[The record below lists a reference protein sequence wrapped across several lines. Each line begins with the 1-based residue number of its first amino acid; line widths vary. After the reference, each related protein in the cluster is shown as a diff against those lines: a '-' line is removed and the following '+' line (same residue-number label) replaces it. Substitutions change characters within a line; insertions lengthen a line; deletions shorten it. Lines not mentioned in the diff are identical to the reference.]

1 MGVFTRIDIY
11 YIPNSKEISMTKIK
25 LTEDQ
30 EAARQE
36 IIKASRKRG
45 TYLLL
50 GYAGTGKTTLM
61 DTLASDFLDMGK
73 SVVVTATTHKAVAV
87 LKSKITEYGV
97 DCRTIHS
104 LLSLRPYEDETGTQL
119 KRSPGSPAVS
129 VDVVI
134 VDECS
139 MVASD
144 VFAWIER
151 LLPKSFVLFVGDD
164 AQLPP
169 VNEDK
174 SLTFNTARRIT
185 LSRIVRQAEGNPIL
199 QAATFIRESQGGNPD
214 WAWMENKKN
223 GKQGIFLVGDSDM
236 WLRKAFTSDEF
247 LCDKN
252 SFRYL
257 CWTNDRVASVN
268 KKVQYWLYGD
278 IKTPFAPGELVLSK
292 RLYKSGSE
300 ELQNNEETIVDG
312 IKEGVITAKW
322 ERYGG
327 KDFTIPVW
335 LVLTSKGI
343 TVPIVKYWS
352 EYNVA
357 YKWIRQNYTK
367 IKPEEGEKPYYHI
380 TAFRDMFGVLQS
392 NYAMTVHSSQG
403 STFKSVFVDTSDIL
417 KRQKTNLLECQ
428 QLFYVAITRA
438 SDMVFLVR

>member
-1 MGVFTRIDIY
+1 MTAITLTDDQKT
-11 YIPNSKEISMTKIK
+11 SKKEI
-25 LTEDQ
+25 L
-30 EAARQE
+30 
-36 IIKASRKRG
+36 KASRKPG

-61 DTLASDFLDMGK
+61 DSLASEFVKCGK
-73 SVVVTATTHKAVAV
+73 RVVVTATTHKAVAV

-104 LLSLRPYEDETGTQL
+104 LLSLRPYEDETGTYL
-119 KRSPGSPAVS
+119 KRAPMAPAVD

-139 MVASD
+139 MLSVE
-144 VFAWIER
+144 VMAWVKR
-151 LLPKSFVLFVGDD
+151 LLPNAFVLFVGDD

-169 VNEDK
+169 VNEAA
-174 SLTFNTARRIT
+174 SETFQTDSRSV
-185 LSRIVRQAEGNPIL
+185 LSKIVRQTEGNPIL
-199 QAATFIRESQGGNPD
+199 QAATAIRKSQGGDAD
-214 WAWMENKKN
+214 WSWMTSQKN
-223 GKQGIFLVGDSDM
+223 GKQGIFLVGNHDDWM
-236 WLRKAFTSDEF
+236 RKAFTSDEF
-247 LCDKN
+247 ARDKN
-252 SFRYL
+252 AFRYL

-278 IKTPFAPGELVLSK
+278 IPTPFAPGELVLSK
-292 RLYKSGSE
+292 RLYKTGHD
-300 ELQNNEETIVDG
+300 ELQKNEETIVDA
-312 IKEGVITAKW
+312 IREGAITVKW
-322 ERYGG
+322 EKYGG
-327 KDFTIPVW
+327 EDFTIPVW

-343 TVPIVKYWS
+343 TVPIVKDWR
-352 EYNVA
+352 EYNMA

-367 IKPEEGEKPYYHI
+367 IKSEEGEVPYYHV

-417 KRQKTNLLECQ
+417 KRQNTNLLECQ

>member
-1 MGVFTRIDIY
+1 MTAITLTDDQKTAK
-11 YIPNSKEISMTKIK
+11 KEI
-25 LTEDQ
+25 L
-30 EAARQE
+30 
-36 IIKASRKRG
+36 KASRKPG

-61 DTLASDFLDMGK
+61 DSLASEFVKCGK
-73 SVVVTATTHKAVAV
+73 RVVVTATTHKAVAV

-104 LLSLRPYEDETGTQL
+104 LLSLRPYEDETGTYL
-119 KRSPGSPAVS
+119 KRAPMAPAVD

-139 MVASD
+139 MLSVE
-144 VFAWIER
+144 VMAWVKR
-151 LLPKSFVLFVGDD
+151 LLPNAFVLFVGDD

-169 VNEDK
+169 VNEAA
-174 SLTFNTARRIT
+174 SETFQTDSRSV
-185 LSRIVRQAEGNPIL
+185 LSKIVRQTEGNPIL
-199 QAATFIRESQGGNPD
+199 QAATAIRKSQGGDAD
-214 WAWMENKKN
+214 WSWMTSQKN
-223 GKQGIFLVGDSDM
+223 GKQGIFLVGNHDDWM
-236 WLRKAFTSDEF
+236 RKAFTSDEF
-247 LCDKN
+247 ARDKN

-257 CWTNDRVASVN
+257 CWTNAKVAEVN

-278 IKTPFAPGELVLSK
+278 IPTPFAPGELVLSK
-292 RLYKSGSE
+292 RLYKSGE
-300 ELQNNEETIVDG
+300 QELQNNEETIVDS
-312 IKEGVITAKW
+312 IKPGSIVAKW
-322 ERYGG
+322 GRYGG
-327 KDFTIPVW
+327 QDFVISVW
-335 LVLTSKGI
+335 NIVTSKGI
-343 TVPIVKYWS
+343 TVPIVRDVA
-352 EYNVA
+352 EYNRA
-357 YKWIRQNYTK
+357 LKWIRQNYKT
-367 IKPEEGEKPYYHI
+367 IDKPEGEAPYYHV